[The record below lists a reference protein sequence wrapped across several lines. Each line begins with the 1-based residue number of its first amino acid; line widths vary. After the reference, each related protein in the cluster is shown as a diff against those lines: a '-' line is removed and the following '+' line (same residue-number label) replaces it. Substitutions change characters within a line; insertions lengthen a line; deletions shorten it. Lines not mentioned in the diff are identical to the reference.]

1 MRITQLTSIKGID
14 LAGPSQP
21 LRQVRA
27 VLESLGLD
35 PNRLRTLYRIRF
47 SIPVIYQE
55 TSSNDRDEFFLA
67 VTVDRVGFFFVCR
80 ANRDTLPA
88 MIIEQSEAVQTPRFR
103 QASFICRPNEQAL
116 INRFRTLL

>member
-21 LRQVRA
+21 LRQARA

-67 VTVDRVGFFFVCR
+67 VCR

>member
-1 MRITQLTSIKGID
+1 MKINQLTSIKGIN

-21 LRQVRA
+21 LRQART

-47 SIPVIYQE
+47 AIPAIYQE

-80 ANRDTLPA
+80 ANKDTLPA
-88 MIIEQSEAVQTPRFR
+88 MIIEPDEVVQTPRFR
-103 QASFICRPNEQAL
+103 HASFICRPNEQAL
-116 INRFRTLL
+116 INRVRTLL